1 MSDHLY
7 KTETTKAPDQFAK
20 DLEKVVT
27 DNGLMVGNASTM
39 DMAKTFADHGAD
51 VPDGFDVFMVQIC
64 NPGKAAKSMSA
75 NPERSIL
82 MPKFVMV
89 FSRDGKTQIRFFYY
103 SAETISAMVDDDVF
117 PGSLAQTYEKI
128 ISMIDEAVAL

>member
-1 MSDHLY
+1 MNDHLY
-7 KTETTKAPDQFAK
+7 KTETAKTPDQFAK

-27 DNGLMVGNASTM
+27 DNGLMVGNAETM
-39 DMAKTFADHGAD
+39 DMAKTFTAHGAD
-51 VPDGFDVFMVQIC
+51 VPGEFDVFMVQIC
-64 NPGKAAKSMSA
+64 NPGKAAMSMNA

-103 SAETISAMVDDDVF
+103 SAETIRAMVDDDVF

-128 ISMIDEAVAL
+128 ISMIDEAAA

>member
-1 MSDHLY
+1 MSM
-7 KTETTKAPDQFAK
+7 
-20 DLEKVVT
+20 
-27 DNGLMVGNASTM
+27 N
-39 DMAKTFADHGAD
+39 
-51 VPDGFDVFMVQIC
+51 
-64 NPGKAAKSMSA
+64 A

-103 SAETISAMVDDDVF
+103 SAETIRAMVDDDVF

-128 ISMIDEAVAL
+128 ISMIDEAAA